1 METNRLQNQVEKLR
15 KLQNNDGSFSW
26 WKGMKGSRY
35 MTTAVAEMMVRLN
48 AIAGTQKS
56 ISKMLTSAIN
66 YLSWQ
71 TAREVR
77 EMKKM
82 EEKKHKVSPSEQ
94 ALHYLYILSM
104 DGRKM
109 KENFEQDQA
118 YLLDKMSKMTS
129 DFTIYG
135 KARAAVVLAKNSQQ
149 NAAYREKRVNICR
162 A

>member
-1 METNRLQNQVEKLR
+1 MR

-82 EEKKHKVSPSEQ
+82 GGEEAQGK
-94 ALHYLYILSM
+94 
-104 DGRKM
+104 
-109 KENFEQDQA
+109 
-118 YLLDKMSKMTS
+118 SK
-129 DFTIYG
+129 
-135 KARAAVVLAKNSQQ
+135 
-149 NAAYREKRVNICR
+149 
-162 A
+162 